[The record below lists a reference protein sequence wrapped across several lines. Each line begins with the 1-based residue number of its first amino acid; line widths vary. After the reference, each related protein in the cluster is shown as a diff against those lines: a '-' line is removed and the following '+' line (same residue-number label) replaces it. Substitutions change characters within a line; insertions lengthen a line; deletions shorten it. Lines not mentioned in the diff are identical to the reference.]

1 MRPPTR
7 LFLLQPQ
14 LLQPKLEKMSL
25 KALSESRRHNAYSLS
40 VPLVLQDAQLVQAE
54 SLESLSVEEDL
65 PQYVP
70 LTSEV
75 GSLA

>member
-14 LLQPKLEKMSL
+14 LLQPKLEMSL

-40 VPLVLQDAQLVQAE
+40 VPLFLQDTQLVQAE

-70 LTSEV
+70 LTSQF